1 MSTNIDNIILTLPVT
16 PEPVLISE
24 QMISDMQSEYKS
36 HFPRVQS
43 KKHLQQT
50 PDTATQNA

>member
-16 PEPVLISE
+16 PESVLISE